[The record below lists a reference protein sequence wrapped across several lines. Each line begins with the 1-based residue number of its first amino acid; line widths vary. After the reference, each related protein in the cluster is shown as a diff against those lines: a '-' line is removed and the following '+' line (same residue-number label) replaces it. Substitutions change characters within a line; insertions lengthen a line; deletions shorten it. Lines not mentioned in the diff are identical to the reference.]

1 MSNAQNQIR
10 VKTLFERLRQAV
22 AAAGWTLKDENSKV
36 RFPELSYTLGKDS
49 DALPTMVAIHPEQ
62 MLLMVVTDLQIE
74 FGGGNHREMSV
85 AMQLINQTLE
95 LGCFDTFIE
104 RERVGYRLSCFCG
117 REEPRVEYLTALLS
131 AAANMAK
138 AYDSPLT
145 ELDNAELTTR
155 QFAKKLETIRPVI
168 RPELDMNDMA
178 KEAFANICK
187 YLKERDYTVSTF
199 EGALVGS
206 VCVEA
211 KESAGETIFSVD
223 IRPGLI
229 RLRRR
234 ILATVSPLRRLDIA
248 AAVNYLNS
256 QTNEGYFQYKV
267 ADGVID
273 LCMAGLYSG
282 GPSDGKLFAAMLETA
297 DTIESEIV
305 PPLCQLNDGKIE
317 LWQFR
322 NQV

>member
-1 MSNAQNQIR
+1 M
-10 VKTLFERLRQAV
+10 
-22 AAAGWTLKDENSKV
+22 
-36 RFPELSYTLGKDS
+36 
-49 DALPTMVAIHPEQ
+49 
-62 MLLMVVTDLQIE
+62 
-74 FGGGNHREMSV
+74 
-85 AMQLINQTLE
+85 
-95 LGCFDTFIE
+95 
-104 RERVGYRLSCFCG
+104 
-117 REEPRVEYLTALLS
+117 
-131 AAANMAK
+131 
-138 AYDSPLT
+138 
-145 ELDNAELTTR
+145 
-155 QFAKKLETIRPVI
+155 
-168 RPELDMNDMA
+168 
-178 KEAFANICK
+178 
-187 YLKERDYTVSTF
+187 
-199 EGALVGS
+199 GS
-206 VCVEA
+206 VRVEA

-297 DTIESEIV
+297 DTIENEIV
-305 PPLCQLNDGKIE
+305 PPLCQLNDGQIE